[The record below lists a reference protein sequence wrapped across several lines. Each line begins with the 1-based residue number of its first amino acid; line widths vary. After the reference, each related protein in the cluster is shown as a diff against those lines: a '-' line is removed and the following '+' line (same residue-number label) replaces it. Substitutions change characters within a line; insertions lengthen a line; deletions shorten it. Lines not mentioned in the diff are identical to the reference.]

1 MFSLVTSFLGRTT
14 LYPRHI
20 VISPLPSVFAIQSID
35 LQGPRGQQYSEDVS
49 HFWSSTYSMLAHAQH
64 VSPTAPGHLIIG
76 GLPFVVFGVGL
87 SVGLGNVYTFSYS
100 PSHFARLLQVSSYPR
115 STSILCSSCSHG
127 KRSFFFS
134 EPHIGFSCC
143 NFSIGH
149 GHSKLHQKLPSD
161 AARSRT
167 IYTAICITD

>member
-1 MFSLVTSFLGRTT
+1 
-14 LYPRHI
+14 
-20 VISPLPSVFAIQSID
+20 
-35 LQGPRGQQYSEDVS
+35 
-49 HFWSSTYSMLAHAQH
+49 MLAHAQH

-127 KRSFFFS
+127 KRSFFF
-134 EPHIGFSCC
+134 
-143 NFSIGH
+143 
-149 GHSKLHQKLPSD
+149 
-161 AARSRT
+161 RSRT
-167 IYTAICITD
+167 SDSHVAIFLLVMVTQNFTKSCPVTRRVRGQSIRLYALQTSRVDPESLDGSFDNNVLAFRQGIDLSVLRAASIPTFYGCLRR